1 MPQYTLKILLM
12 RERVFTHVIM
22 LRILRY
28 KYLELQRWSL
38 TPLVNIL
45 IRSEKDT
52 E

>member
-1 MPQYTLKILLM
+1 MPQYTLKMLLVK
-12 RERVFTHVIM
+12 ERAFTHVIM

-28 KYLELQRWSL
+28 KYLELQWWSL
-38 TPLVNIL
+38 TPLMNIH